1 MSPAL
6 PDAPRW
12 TALLRGWRD
21 HPGPLHGRL
30 QAQLR
35 AAIERGE
42 LAPAERLPA
51 ERPLAALL
59 GVSRATVVTAYDEL
73 TADGWL
79 IRRVGSG
86 TRVSAGA
93 PRAAPLLTLRTPVGS
108 AAGAAPDLDFTIAV
122 PLLTDPQRERLRR
135 ASQHAFGESVYH
147 PHGLPELR
155 ALLAE
160 LYTKDGLPTRA
171 EQIVVTSG
179 AQQAIALSAAT
190 LLRRGDVALLE
201 TPTYF
206 GAIDVMRAA
215 GAQLVGVPVEGSG
228 LQPDTFMRLAT
239 AHAPRL
245 AFLTPTFQNP
255 TGTVLPARARE
266 RLAAFVQD
274 RALPTLEDD
283 TLLDLGF
290 TDEPPPPR
298 ISVYAPQAPIINVGS
313 LSKLYWAGLRVGWMR
328 LPPAL
333 AAPLAQAKTLAD
345 FGGSLMAQHA
355 ALQLLA
361 DLPGLRRERRAA
373 VTPARDLLAGL
384 LHAELPE
391 WHFEVP
397 RGGQFL
403 WVQLPTPDASRLT
416 HHAAAHGLR
425 LFPGASMGVSPL
437 PDRYLRLPFTLD
449 PARLPEAV
457 TRLKAAW
464 VSFQSRDGQ
473 GGLA

>member
-1 MSPAL
+1 MPAPSW

-12 TALLRGWRD
+12 TALLRGWRE

-30 QAQLR
+30 QAQVR

-59 GVSRATVVTAYDEL
+59 GVSRATVVTAYEEL
-73 TADGWL
+73 TAGGWL
-79 IRRVGSG
+79 TRRVGSG

-93 PRAAPLLTLRTPVGS
+93 PRTAPLLTLRTPV
-108 AAGAAPDLDFTIAV
+108 AEGAAPDLDFTIAV
-122 PLLTDPQRERLRR
+122 PLLTDAQREQLRR

-147 PHGLPELR
+147 PHGLPDLR

-160 LYTKDGLPTRA
+160 LYTKGGLPTRP
-171 EQIVVTSG
+171 EQVVVTSG

-215 GAQLVGVPVEGSG
+215 GAELVGVPVEGHG
-228 LQPDTFMRLAT
+228 LQADTFMRLAA

-255 TGTVLPARARE
+255 TGQVLPARARE
-266 RLAAFVQD
+266 RLAAFLHD

-298 ISVYAPQAPIINVGS
+298 ISAFAPQAPIINVGS

-328 LPPAL
+328 LPPPL

-361 DLPGLRRERRAA
+361 DLPGLRRARREA

-384 LHAELPE
+384 LRAELPE

-403 WVQLPTPDASRLT
+403 WVQLPTPDASRFT
-416 HHAAAHGLR
+416 HHAAGHGLR

-449 PARLPEAV
+449 PARLPEAAA
-457 TRLKAAW
+457 RLKAAW
-464 VSFQSRDGQ
+464 VSFQSRGGQ